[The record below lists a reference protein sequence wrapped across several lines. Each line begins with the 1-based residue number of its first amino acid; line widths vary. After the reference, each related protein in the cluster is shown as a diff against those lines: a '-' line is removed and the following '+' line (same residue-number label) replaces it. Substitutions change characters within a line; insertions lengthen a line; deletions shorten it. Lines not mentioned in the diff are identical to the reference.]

1 MKKISTTVALIVS
14 ASLFTQVI
22 PANAVVTE
30 TTLTGTISGS
40 PATQMAK
47 NDVVSF
53 KAQAPISI
61 VGPATQTVT
70 TTWAPQGLQ
79 LQDLEDITYP
89 ESWDLEYTED
99 GETWSAETPG
109 DPTAVVGV
117 RASGSVDSLSQGV
130 FQSFAA
136 GEFEKTNGA
145 SGAGGGGD
153 GYNVAFGNG
162 TLVNTYHH
170 NDYELTVTC
179 HLITGEKCG
188 LNDSSYQVSSFDYNT
203 TYGSNVF
210 YDKANDHA
218 FVFVS
223 RDSDGSFGVVC
234 VDYSDIDAAAFCSTE
249 YTKLSDGVGVVE
261 DSDGIQHNMGNSTR
275 DGDKIWT
282 VDGYN
287 GKLMCFDM
295 SLNSGQG
302 GACANDNGYTLG
314 TSEFGQYYS
323 RVTAVEDKVFFIYN
337 DELGCYDPSTHA
349 LCGGNA
355 AISVTTTNR
364 HAPIPVENA
373 DGTFYGACAM
383 TGNKCLT
390 TSGVEAAV
398 PAAFESY
405 WSELDP
411 EAGTWAW
418 FNMAE
423 FSYVNHRLY
432 YIGGQT
438 DIICFDYSTQAACAG
453 FDGVNLASYLIY
465 SANVD
470 PDNPGCVWINQDGN
484 GGDLVPVDAE
494 DGTVGC
500 SLGAGSVVIPFT
512 AEVTRMACN
521 SAEEVLTWNEISV
534 TLPEGITPADFT
546 YTLRDSDG
554 NNLTGFVE
562 QTLPEDGII
571 DISSLDPDDSGLD
584 PELSLVPL
592 GDVTGQDL
600 LEATAGV
607 TFSAAEPEVCVDLT
621 AIPNCEDL
629 TPDPSS
635 PDVPDGIV
643 SSSSSTVPEGGG
655 NTVSSED
662 ELTVTGTNT
671 GSMCAAIL
679 PGVPQN
685 PLTVYFTSISPKVLS
700 AGQRDIR
707 RLLNANSF
715 TSVTCVGYTQGN
727 RLITWLAKQRA
738 ANVCAYA
745 KSINRRLK
753 TKTKVTKV
761 TGLQYTYRSVI
772 LTGR

>member
-1 MKKISTTVALIVS
+1 MRKIGSAIALIVT
-14 ASLFTQVI
+14 ASLFSQVI

-30 TTLTGTISGS
+30 TTLTGTISGN
-40 PATQMAK
+40 PATQLAK
-47 NDVVSF
+47 NDVLSV
-53 KAQAPISI
+53 KAQAPISL

-79 LQDLEDITYP
+79 LDNLNDITYP
-89 ESWDLEYTED
+89 EGWDLEYTED
-99 GETWSAETPG
+99 GEVWSDATPG
-109 DPTAVVGV
+109 DSTAVVGV
-117 RASGSVDSLSQGV
+117 RASGHVDSLSQGV

-136 GEFEKTNGA
+136 GEFEKTSGA

-162 TLVNTYHH
+162 TLVNAYHH
-170 NDYELTVTC
+170 SSTLTMAC

-188 LNDSSYQVSSFDYNT
+188 AADASYQVSSSAYNT

-210 YDKANDHA
+210 YNKTTDLAYI
-218 FVFVS
+218 FVS
-223 RDSDGSFGVVC
+223 RDSDNSYGIAC
-234 VDYSDIDAAAFCSTE
+234 VDYSDIDNADFCATPFTQLATGGGS
-249 YTKLSDGVGVVE
+249 
-261 DSDGIQHNMGNSTR
+261 QHYMGNSTR
-275 DGDKIWT
+275 EGDKLWT
-282 VDGYN
+282 IDGYN

-295 SLNSGQG
+295 TLNSGQG
-302 GACANDNGYTLG
+302 GACADDNGFALG
-314 TSEFGQYYS
+314 TQENGQLNS
-323 RVTAVEDKVFFIYN
+323 RVTAVAGKVFFIYN
-337 DELGCYDPSTHA
+337 DKLGCYDPATHG

-390 TSGVEAAV
+390 TSGVEASV
-398 PAAFESY
+398 PAAFATY
-405 WSELDP
+405 WTTHDP
-411 EAGTWAW
+411 AIATYGYY
-418 FNMAE
+418 NMAD

-432 YIGGQT
+432 YIGGTT
-438 DIICFDYSTQAACAG
+438 DVTCYNFTTQAACAG
-453 FDGVNLASYLIY
+453 FDGLHPASALIY
-465 SANVD
+465 TANVD
-470 PDNPGCVWINQDGN
+470 PDNPDCVWINQDYS
-484 GGDLVPVDAE
+484 GDLVPLDAY

-512 AEVTRMACN
+512 AEVTRMACD

-554 NNLTGFVE
+554 NDLVGFVE

-571 DISSLDPDDSGLD
+571 DISALDPDDSGLD

-621 AIPNCEDL
+621 AVANCPDS
-629 TPDPSS
+629 TPDPAS
-635 PDVPDGIV
+635 PDVPDGLV
-643 SSSSSTVPEGGG
+643 SSSSVTVPDGGG
-655 NTVSSED
+655 SNVSSED
-662 ELTVTGTNT
+662 ELEVTGTNT
-671 GSMCAAIL
+671 GSMCKAVL
-679 PGVPQN
+679 PGVPTN
-685 PLTVYFTSISPKVLS
+685 PLTVYFTSISPKLLS
-700 AGQRDIR
+700 AGQRDIQ
-707 RLLNANSF
+707 RLLNANTF
-715 TSVTCVGYTQGN
+715 TSVKCVGYTQGSK
-727 RLITWLAKQRA
+727 LITWLAKQRA

-753 TKTKVTKV
+753 TKTSVTKV
-761 TGLQYTYRSVI
+761 TGPAYTYRSVI
-772 LTGR
+772 LTGS